1 MATEEMIPVGDLC
14 MFHHIDLSFIQSLQK
29 FGLIEISTMEETYY
43 VHSDQLRQLEQFIRW
58 HYELDINLAGIEAI
72 THLLQRIESLQH
84 EIRTLRNR
92 LHAYETDEMPMADS
106 GY

>member
-1 MATEEMIPVGDLC
+1 MATEEMIRVSDLC
-14 MFHHIDLSFIQSLQK
+14 TFHHIELSFIQSLHK
-29 FGLIEISTMEETYY
+29 FGLIEITTMEEAHY
-43 VHSDQLRQLEQFIRW
+43 VHSDQLGQLEQFIRL

-72 THLLQRIESLQH
+72 THLLQRIENMQH

-92 LHAYETDEMPMADS
+92 LHFYETEDTPMANS